1 MPIEKHSLW
10 SFFSSVKLTI
20 TLLVLIVLLFITG
33 TFMPSPD
40 VVQTFANQLSP
51 EAGKVFLF
59 FRLSDLYHSSLFY
72 ILLTLLSLNLIICS
86 INRFPALWKQYKA
99 PHFPEPAGIFDN
111 LPQSRIIRVDKE
123 ISKIKP
129 IVESCLKKNY
139 GRISEIEE
147 KRGYIIYA
155 QRGRFSLFGVYIVH
169 LSILIMIAGAIIG
182 SIFGLEANI
191 NIKEGES
198 INVADLIK
206 SNGIQKLNFSVRC
219 DKFTIEFYKDDT
231 PKTYRSDLSF
241 IKNGQVQRQ
250 GTLLVNHPLTF
261 DKFRFYQSTY
271 GIAPEIKAIVT
282 YTNAGKNGG
291 SMTLVAGDTFDLP
304 ESKARGVVLRVEEN
318 LMRIGP
324 AIKLRIVSKKKD
336 VQLWIF
342 QRLDQIIA
350 MNPNLFTKVPMFN
363 PGLFQ
368 PIVFSLNRVEQ
379 TYYTGLHLVYDP
391 GVPLV
396 ALGGL
401 LMVAGLMVVFYI
413 QDQRLWIFM
422 KQEDAKVSISIA
434 GRSNRNNQQLQKKID
449 YLCRRINE
457 EIKA

>member
-1 MPIEKHSLW
+1 MSIEKHSLW

-20 TLLVLIVLLFITG
+20 TLLVLIVLLFIAG
-33 TFMPSPD
+33 TFIPSPD

-51 EAGKVFLF
+51 GAGKIFLF

-72 ILLTLLSLNLIICS
+72 ILITLLSLNLIICS

-99 PHFPEPAGIFDN
+99 PHFPEPDGIFDN
-111 LPQSRIIRVDKE
+111 LPQSRIITVGKE

-139 GRISEIEE
+139 GHISKIDER
-147 KRGYIIYA
+147 RGYFFYA

-182 SIFGLEANI
+182 SIFGLEADI
-191 NIKEGES
+191 NIKEGETV
-198 INVADLIK
+198 NVANLTK
-206 SNGIQKLNFSVRC
+206 GNGLYKLDFSVRC
-219 DKFTIEFYKDDT
+219 DKFVVEFYENGT

-241 IKNGQVQRQ
+241 IKNGQVERQ
-250 GTLLVNHPLTF
+250 GTLLVNHPFTF

-271 GIAPEIKAIVT
+271 GIAPEIKAIIT
-282 YTNAGKNGG
+282 YTNAGKKGG
-291 SMTLVAGDTFDLP
+291 SMTLAAGDTFVLP
-304 ESKARGVVLRVEEN
+304 ESKARGFVLRVEEN
-318 LMRIGP
+318 IMHIGP
-324 AIKLRIVSKKKD
+324 AIKLKIVSQKKD
-336 VQLWIF
+336 VQFWVF
-342 QRLDQIIA
+342 QQFDQIIA
-350 MNPNLFTKVPMFN
+350 MNPSLLTKMPMFN

-368 PIVFSLNRVEQ
+368 PLVFSLNRIEQ
-379 TYYTGLHLVYDP
+379 TYYTGLHLVRDP

-401 LMVAGLMVVFYI
+401 LMIAGLIVVFFI
-413 QDQRLWIFM
+413 QYQRLWVFVE
-422 KQEDAKVSISIA
+422 QEDAKISISIA

-449 YLCRRINE
+449 YLCRQIDQE
-457 EIKA
+457 LKV